1 MVIICKGLRFVQGVN
16 YLKTI
21 FNSCG

>member
-21 FNSCG
+21 FNNCG